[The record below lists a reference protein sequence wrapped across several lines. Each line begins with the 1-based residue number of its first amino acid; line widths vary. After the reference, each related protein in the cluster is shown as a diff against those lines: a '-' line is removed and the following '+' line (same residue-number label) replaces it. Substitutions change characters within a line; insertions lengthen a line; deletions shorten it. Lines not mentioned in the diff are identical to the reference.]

1 MLNTPGFD
9 VNQRSKAGKTGLMHA
24 AKEGEKETVL
34 ALVMATG
41 INLNAKDKNGNTAL
55 HWAIGN
61 SEKQIALILAKFG
74 AKVDIKNNDGRTA
87 LVMAQTYGY
96 GSDLNKARPIAPPT
110 RTLLG
115 NETPNTPVQ
124 AKPYKPGSI
133 GELFTHTLL
142 SVFILSVQ

>member
-1 MLNTPGFD
+1 MLAAPGFD

-34 ALVMATG
+34 ALVTAAN

-55 HWAIGN
+55 HWAIRN
-61 SEKQIALILAKFG
+61 NEKNIAIILVKFG

-87 LVMAQTYGY
+87 LVMAQADGY

-110 RTLLG
+110 KSLLG
-115 NETPNTPVQ
+115 NEIPNTPVQ
-124 AKPYKPGSI
+124 TKPYKPGSI